1 MKLTL
6 DFKNPIRKEHEEDIL
21 KAWELLLD
29 KCPPQL
35 AETGHITIHYDNDS
49 KQEGLEVFYGPTSS
63 SKERVFQK
71 PNAKRSQ
78 LTVSLSE
85 VIKHKGD
92 IFNEK

>member
-6 DFKNPIRKEHEEDIL
+6 DFKNPIRKEHEEEIL

-35 AETGHITIHYDNDS
+35 AGTGLMTIHYDNDS
-49 KQEGLEVFYGPTSS
+49 KQEGLEVFYGPSSS
-63 SKERVFQK
+63 SKQRVFQK
-71 PNAKRSQ
+71 PNHTRSQ

-85 VIKHKGD
+85 VIKHKGEV
-92 IFNEK
+92 FNEE